1 MGHFVVFLSNENL
14 SKANGETYFFVHD
27 DIYNRGFASYLENF
41 QKARPG
47 VYNYEKT
54 PTYYNDFRV
63 PARIKAMNSTI
74 KVVNLGRHQQHLH
87 ISPMA
92 LESQSEFKG
101 NVQFVIMFV
110 EHFRDICIFNMGSL
124 CCINSILEN
133 WKALDMI
140 LKTFKKTFDRHLI
153 GLNPF
158 QTMSKIMKEMALLKV
173 PQTLE

>member
-74 KVVNLGRHQQHLH
+74 KVVNLGRHHLR

-92 LESQSEFKG
+92 LQSQSGIKK
-101 NVQFVIMFV
+101 MF
-110 EHFRDICIFNMGSL
+110 SL
-124 CCINSILEN
+124 
-133 WKALDMI
+133 
-140 LKTFKKTFDRHLI
+140 
-153 GLNPF
+153 
-158 QTMSKIMKEMALLKV
+158 
-173 PQTLE
+173 